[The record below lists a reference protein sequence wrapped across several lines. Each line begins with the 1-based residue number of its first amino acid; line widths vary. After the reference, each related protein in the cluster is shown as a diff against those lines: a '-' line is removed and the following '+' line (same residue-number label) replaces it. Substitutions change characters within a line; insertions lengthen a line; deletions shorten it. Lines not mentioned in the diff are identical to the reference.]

1 MSSPFEGLLSTLIR
15 QRGVVGCM
23 VVGERD
29 GIVVDANVQVGVQ
42 GSTVAALA
50 AALYRKA
57 RISSES
63 AGLGGITFL
72 HLEAERGHICALG
85 RDELVIVVIADSR
98 AHVGPVR
105 TVMLQSLEA
114 LR

>member
-42 GSTVAALA
+42 GSAVAALA
-50 AALYRKA
+50 AALYHKA
-57 RISSES
+57 RVCSES
-63 AGLGGITFL
+63 AGLGSVTFL
-72 HLEAERGHICALG
+72 QLEAERGHICAVG
-85 RDELVIVVIADSR
+85 RDELVIVVIADAR
-98 AHVGPVR
+98 AHAGPVR
-105 TVMLQSLEA
+105 TALLQSLEA

>member
-1 MSSPFEGLLSTLIR
+1 MSSPYAGLLAPLIR

-29 GIVVDANVQVGVQ
+29 GIIVDANLQVGVQ
-42 GSTVAALA
+42 GSTIAALA
-50 AALYRKA
+50 ASLYRKA
-57 RISSES
+57 RVCSRS
-63 AGLGGITFL
+63 AGLGSITFL
-72 HLEAERGHICALG
+72 QLEAERGHICAAG

-98 AHVGPVR
+98 THVGPVR
-105 TVMLQSLEA
+105 TTMLQSLEA

>member
-29 GIVVDANVQVGVQ
+29 GIIVDANVQVGVQ
-42 GSTVAALA
+42 GSAVAALA
-50 AALYRKA
+50 AALYHKA
-57 RISSES
+57 RLCSQS
-63 AGLGGITFL
+63 AGLGSVTFL
-72 HLEAERGHICALG
+72 QLQAERGHICAAG
-85 RDELVIVVIADSR
+85 RDELVIVVVADSR
-98 AHVGPVR
+98 AHVGPMR
-105 TVMLQSLEA
+105 AAMLQSLEA